1 MRPLLLA
8 LCLALTACITPP
20 ELEID
25 GAQGDEVVIRAS
37 AFKGRLDADKL
48 AEQACNFDQTVLLD
62 QFYKPGDTDNTYYRY
77 RCLRLPPALKRERF
91 R

>member
-8 LCLALTACITPP
+8 LCLTLTACITPP

-25 GAQGDEVVIRAS
+25 AAQGDEIVIRAG

-48 AEQACNFDQTVLLD
+48 AEQACSGDQTVLLD
-62 QFYKPGDTDNTYYRY
+62 LFSKPGDTENTYYRY
-77 RCLRLPPALKRERF
+77 RCLRLPQALKR
-91 R
+91 